1 MVFQTKDNE
10 AAIGKERKY
19 NPDIIGSS
27 YLPINNHSN
36 VSADTNLAL
45 N

>member
-1 MVFQTKDNE
+1 
-10 AAIGKERKY
+10 
-19 NPDIIGSS
+19 
-27 YLPINNHSN
+27 LPINNHSN